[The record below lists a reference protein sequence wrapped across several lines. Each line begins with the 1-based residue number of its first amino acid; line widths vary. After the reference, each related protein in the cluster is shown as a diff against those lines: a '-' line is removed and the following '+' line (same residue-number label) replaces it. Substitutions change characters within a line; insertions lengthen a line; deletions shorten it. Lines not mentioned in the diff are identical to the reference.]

1 MIDFPK
7 TTYFGKRMPKEK
19 FYSHLD
25 VSATIKRSFVDDIDY
40 FIWRNKL
47 AETTINISQ
56 GKNIKE
62 IAVLEVFLKRE
73 NYNKEV
79 FNIID
84 RNIPL
89 YVVYLLRFSN
99 RIKLRISYKEPIPN
113 KPGTFKILET
123 YETNFIDEEDIELK
137 IEGLNLDRVFEGFV
151 LQIAGEKL
159 QEIEKVDIVE
169 AIETNKEKEK
179 IEKKIAQLQNKL
191 RNEKQFN
198 KQIEISSEIKKL
210 QKSL

>member
-62 IAVLEVFLKRE
+62 IAVLEVFLKKE